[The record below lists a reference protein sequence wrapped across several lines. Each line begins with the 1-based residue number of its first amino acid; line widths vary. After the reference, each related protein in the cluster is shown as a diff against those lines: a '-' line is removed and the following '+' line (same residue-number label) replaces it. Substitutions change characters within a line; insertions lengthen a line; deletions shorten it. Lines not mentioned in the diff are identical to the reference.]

1 MGRMTDV
8 PLILGG
14 HSFISQLG
22 NDPPASEQEQRRITE
37 ACLDHGIV
45 WFDSTYKPERIA
57 LGKALHALGRR
68 NEATILA
75 WNFFTD
81 FSPGDP
87 VGGPEYYRPGHIDSI
102 LEQLHSVYVD
112 ILVVVPLENLE
123 QNNRQQELVIEWQK
137 KGYVRSLGL
146 WISDPAVLEHH
157 GKENPYRYAIR
168 PNNITTQGAAPVFA
182 ACKARGWE
190 TIATSPFFRGWELDR
205 VIAEAAARKHG
216 DPETLRP
223 MVADL
228 MLRYS
233 LFQVDVDRVIVAMRK
248 VQWITRNLESISR
261 GPLTV
266 EEHRLL
272 LQLDGLGRRK
282 RRWLQRLRA
291 LSSRK
296 HRLWQRLRYRS

>member
-1 MGRMTDV
+1 MGRTTDV

-22 NDPPASEQEQRRITE
+22 NDPPASEQEQRRIAET
-37 ACLDHGIV
+37 CLDHGIV
-45 WFDSTYKPERIA
+45 WFDSTYKPERVA

-68 NEATILA
+68 SEATILA

-123 QNNRQQELVIEWQK
+123 RNHRQQELVTEWQK

-157 GKENPYRYAIR
+157 GKEDPYRYAIR
-168 PNNITTQGAAPVFA
+168 PNNIVTPGAASVFA

-190 TIATSPFFRGWELDR
+190 TLATSPFFRGWELDR
-205 VIAEAAARKHG
+205 VIAEASVRGYG

-248 VQWITRNLESISR
+248 VQWITPNLESISR
-261 GPLTV
+261 GPLTA
-266 EEHRLL
+266 EEHR
-272 LQLDGLGRRK
+272 
-282 RRWLQRLRA
+282 WLQQLRGFG
-291 LSSRK
+291 SRK
-296 HRLWQRLRYRS
+296 HRWWQRLRRRS

>member
-1 MGRMTDV
+1 MGRTTDV

-22 NDPPASEQEQRRITE
+22 NDPPASEQEQRRIAET
-37 ACLDHGIV
+37 CLDHGIV
-45 WFDSTYKPERIA
+45 WFDSTYKPERVA
-57 LGKALHALGRR
+57 LGKALRALGRR
-68 NEATILA
+68 SEATILA

-123 QNNRQQELVIEWQK
+123 RNHRQQELVTEWQK

-157 GKENPYRYAIR
+157 GKEDPYRYAIR
-168 PNNITTQGAAPVFA
+168 PNNIVTPGPASVFA

-190 TIATSPFFRGWELDR
+190 TLATSPFFRGWELDR
-205 VIAEAAARKHG
+205 VIAEASVRGYG

-248 VQWITRNLESISR
+248 VQWITPNLESISR
-261 GPLTV
+261 GPLTA
-266 EEHRLL
+266 EEHR
-272 LQLDGLGRRK
+272 
-282 RRWLQRLRA
+282 WLQQLRGFG
-291 LSSRK
+291 SRK
-296 HRLWQRLRYRS
+296 HRWWQRLRRRS